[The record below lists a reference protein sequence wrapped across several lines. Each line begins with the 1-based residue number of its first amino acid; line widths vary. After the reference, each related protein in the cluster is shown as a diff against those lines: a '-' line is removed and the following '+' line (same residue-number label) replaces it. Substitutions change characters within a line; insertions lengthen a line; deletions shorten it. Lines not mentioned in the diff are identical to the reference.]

1 MKNIKYLMLLVI
13 AIGIFSSCE
22 NEAKLDQE
30 SYEITGD
37 FRGVS
42 DGNAFIKVRN
52 EKGWETIDSATI
64 VDGKFKMNGSV
75 EQVEFVYL
83 VSDAFRGGIPM
94 FMENTS
100 YIINLHKDSIEG
112 VKISG
117 SDIQR
122 VFDEAK
128 TNMNK
133 YDELWQDYYY
143 NEYRAMT
150 DDEKAKNEEHLNGL
164 YDGAQVLKKEYV
176 KSFILKNTDNIA
188 TSQIILDNEESLG
201 TDDMLNLYEALTK
214 KVKSSKPGIQLTE
227 RIDIVRKTAIG
238 QPLIDF
244 TMNDTEGNPLKLSEL
259 SKGKYLLV
267 DFWAAWCG
275 PCRKEN
281 PNVVENY
288 NKFKADG
295 FDVLGVSF
303 DDKKDNWL
311 KAIDDD
317 NLTWTQVSDLQGWK
331 NAAGKLYGIRSIP
344 QNILLSPE
352 GIILEKNLRSEDLG
366 KKLEEIF
373 NK

>member
-1 MKNIKYLMLLVI
+1 MKNIKYLMLL
-13 AIGIFSSCE
+13 AIGLGIFSSCE
-22 NEAKLDQE
+22 NESIVEQE
-30 SYEITGD
+30 SYQIAGE

-42 DGNAFIKVRN
+42 DGNAFIKVRS
-52 EKGWETIDSATI
+52 ESGWETIDSATI
-64 VDGKFKMNGSV
+64 IEGKFNMSGTV

-83 VSDAFRGGIPM
+83 VSDAFKGGIPM
-94 FMENTS
+94 FMENTN
-100 YIINLHKDSIEG
+100 YNINLHKDSIDG
-112 VKISG
+112 VEITGSKIQS
-117 SDIQR
+117 

-150 DDEKAKNEEHLNGL
+150 DDEKTKNEEHLNGL
-164 YDGAQVLKKEYV
+164 YDGAQLLKKEYI
-176 KSFILKNTDNIA
+176 KSFITKNADNIA
-188 TSQIILDNEESLG
+188 TAQILMDSEDALG
-201 TDDMLNLYEALTK
+201 TDDMLALYEGLTPA
-214 KVKSSKPGIQLTE
+214 VKSSKPGILLTE
-227 RIDIVRKTAIG
+227 RIGIVRKTAIG

-244 TMNDTEGNPLKLSEL
+244 TMNDTEGTPLKLSEIT
-259 SKGKYLLV
+259 KGKYVLV

-281 PNVVENY
+281 PNVVENH
-288 NKFKADG
+288 NKYKADG

-303 DDKKDNWL
+303 DDKKENWL

-317 NLTWTQVSDLQGWK
+317 GLAWTQVSDLQGWK

-352 GIILEKNLRSEDLG
+352 GIILEKNLRGEDLG
-366 KKLEEIF
+366 KKLAEIF
-373 NK
+373 GK